1 MTGDGQVWRHH
12 MDNNE
17 GKHRQADIADDNRK
31 KWNYDI
37 KNMPLWQVS
46 P

>member
-1 MTGDGQVWRHH
+1 